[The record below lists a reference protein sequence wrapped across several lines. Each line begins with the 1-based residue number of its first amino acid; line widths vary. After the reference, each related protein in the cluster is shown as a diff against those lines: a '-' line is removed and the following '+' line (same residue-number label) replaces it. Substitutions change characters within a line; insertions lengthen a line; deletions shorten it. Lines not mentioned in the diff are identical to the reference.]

1 MKRTSDLCYLN
12 GKEYPPVLAA
22 PMAGI
27 TDKVYRRILSEMGV
41 DYCFTEMVCAKA
53 LVYRN
58 KKTIDLLDI
67 RGEEDFCGVQLFGAN
82 PVEMAEAAR
91 YAAEHGAKVID
102 INMGCPVPKVVNN
115 GEGSALLKNPI
126 LAEKILRSVKEA
138 VSVPVTVK
146 LRRGFDGGM
155 EGLDLAKRMEAAGA
169 SAVTVHGRDRAQ
181 YYSGEADWEFI
192 AKVKESLSVSVIGNG
207 DIFCAEDALKM
218 LRETGCDG
226 VMVARG
232 IEGNPWL
239 IRDIRAAMRGQER
252 IPVTASDRAEMAIRQ
267 LNECAA
273 QYGEWLGIR
282 FMRKFLG
289 WYVRGYRDAAAAR
302 NRLNGMT
309 EIAEIEQYLRDWA
322 RKNESFAES
331 DK

>member
-1 MKRTSDLCYLN
+1 MKEIKDLCYLKN
-12 GKEYPPVLAA
+12 REHPPVLAA

-27 TDKVYRRILSEMGV
+27 TDKVYRRIMRDMGI

-58 KKTIDLLDI
+58 QKTRALLDI
-67 RGEEDFCGVQLFGAN
+67 TGEEEFCGVQLFGAN

-91 YAAEHGAKVID
+91 YAEEHGARVID

-126 LAEKILRSVKEA
+126 LAEKIVKAVKDA

-155 EGLDLAKRMEAAGA
+155 EGFDLARRMESVGA
-169 SAVTVHGRDRAQ
+169 SAITVHGRDRAQ
-181 YYSGEADWEFI
+181 YYSGVADWEFI
-192 AKVKESLSVSVIGNG
+192 AKVKDALTIPVVGNG
-207 DIFCAEDALKM
+207 DIFTAEDAMRMIK
-218 LRETGCDG
+218 ETHCDG

-232 IEGNPWL
+232 MQGEPWL
-239 IRDIRAAMRGQER
+239 IRNIQGRFRGEEEYV
-252 IPVTASDRAEMAIRQ
+252 PTAIERAELAIAQ
-267 LNECAA
+267 LRGSIDL
-273 QYGEWLGIR
+273 YGEWLGIR

-289 WYVRGYRDAAAAR
+289 WYVRGFREAAATR
-302 NRLNGMT
+302 NALNGLT
-309 EIAEIEQYLRDWA
+309 EASAIEEFLLEWAE
-322 RKNESFAES
+322 KNNKQAA
-331 DK
+331 DKG